1 MQDYY
6 RPVFHFTPR
15 QGWMNDPNGLIQF
28 RGTYHAFYQHNPD
41 APVWGPM
48 HWGHAVSRDLVHWE
62 HMPIALYPDRDY
74 EEGCF
79 SGSAVDNNGELTL
92 IYTAYHGGRSPRET
106 QCVALSRDGIFFGK
120 YRKNPVI
127 PGPPA
132 GYGEDFRDPK
142 VFRHGEDWYIVVGCA
157 RENRGGVLLY
167 RSKDLR
173 RWDLAGR
180 LCESDGSQGIMW
192 ECPNFFELG
201 GRWVLL
207 ISPIGMENLVDSVDM
222 ENNGENDT
230 EQVRCIFITGEM
242 DFGKPAFVQKRRW
255 NADYGRDFYV
265 PQVFTD
271 ERGRRILFGWMNMGK
286 GEFPTL
292 KEGWAGAFIFPRE
305 LFLENGRICQRP
317 VEELALLRRG
327 ELFSGPLSL
336 SPGKTNN
343 LSGVEGDCLEITFT
357 IPAIP
362 APRDGRLLTMTLRAS
377 ADGKEKTLLRWDFLS
392 RTLLLDKRRSGAGRP
407 EKIVIPLAEDGKG
420 PVDVQ
425 ILIDRS
431 SLELFLCRGKY
442 CITNWIFPQPS
453 SVFYDIAAEG
463 GELVIPDMRITKLG

>member
-41 APVWGPM
+41 APVWGPR
-48 HWGHAVSRDLVHWE
+48 HWGHTVSRDLVHWE
-62 HMPIALYPDRDY
+62 HLPIALYPDQDY
-74 EEGCF
+74 ERGCF

-92 IYTAYHGGRSPRET
+92 LYTAHHDGRSPRET
-106 QCVALSRDGIFFGK
+106 QCVALSRDGIFFTK
-120 YRKNPVI
+120 YEKNPVI

-132 GYGEDFRDPK
+132 GYSEEFRDPK
-142 VFRHGEDWYIVVGCA
+142 IFRHGEGWYIVVGCA

-173 RWDLAGR
+173 RWDLAGQ

-192 ECPNFFELG
+192 ECPNFFELE

-207 ISPIGMENLVDSVDM
+207 ISPIDM
-222 ENNGENDT
+222 EKA
-230 EQVRCIFITGEM
+230 RCIFITGEM
-242 DFGKPAFVQKRRW
+242 DFEKPAFVQKRW
-255 NADYGRDFYV
+255 WKTDYGPDFYA

-271 ERGRRILFGWMNMGK
+271 DRGRRILFGWMDMWK
-286 GEFPTL
+286 GEFPTR
-292 KEGWAGAFIFPRE
+292 KEGWAGAFTFPRE
-305 LFLENGRICQRP
+305 LFLENGWVCQRP
-317 VEELALLRRG
+317 VEELALLRKG

-336 SPGKTNN
+336 SADKTNN
-343 LSGVEGDCLEITFT
+343 LSGVEGDCLEIAFT
-357 IPAIP
+357 IPEA
-362 APRDGRLLTMTLRAS
+362 RDRGAALLTMRLRAS
-377 ADGKEKTLLRWDFLS
+377 ADGGEKTLIQWDFLS
-392 RTLLLDKRRSGAGRP
+392 QTLILDKRHSGTGKL
-407 EKIVIPLAEDGKG
+407 EKIVIPLAEDGEG

-442 CITNWIFPQPS
+442 CVTNWIFPQPS
-453 SVFYDIAAEG
+453 SIFYDIVAEG
-463 GELVIPDMRITKLG
+463 GEIFIPDMRIIELG